1 MTNWRAAAALA
12 LLLALAVPPPPTDAA
27 LDWQRGPMTIDDAT
41 WTVTETKV
49 WHGRNRDGVTVEGFG
64 CCGYW
69 RVVTVER
76 PDCKPV
82 TWTSCRKKPI
92 KSVTYDGAL
101 VIFDGKHTTRYKP

>member
-1 MTNWRAAAALA
+1 VTNWRAAAALA

-69 RVVTVER
+69 RVDIVQEETDQER
-76 PDCKPV
+76 HLRRRARDLR
-82 TWTSCRKKPI
+82 WEAHNPI
-92 KSVTYDGAL
+92 QTLRG
-101 VIFDGKHTTRYKP
+101 G